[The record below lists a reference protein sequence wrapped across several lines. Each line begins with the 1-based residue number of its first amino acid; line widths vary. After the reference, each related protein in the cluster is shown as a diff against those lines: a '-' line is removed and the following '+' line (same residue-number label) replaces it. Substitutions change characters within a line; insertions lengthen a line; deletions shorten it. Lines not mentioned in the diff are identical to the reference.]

1 MKAFDMQNDVKLI
14 DYLRDRHSTPV
25 AQIKEPG
32 PSQDELESILTSS
45 VRVPDHGKLAPW
57 RFIVYRGD
65 VRASLG
71 DEFLSLALDAD
82 ADLTEAAKQA
92 ERARFTRA
100 PLVVAVVSTAAPHV
114 KIPEWE
120 QVLSAGAVCLNMLM
134 AANAA
139 GYVANW
145 RTEWIAY
152 DERALAAL
160 GIQPGEKVAGFIHI
174 GSTDFPAPDRP
185 RLNLQDVVT
194 YAGESAA

>member
-25 AQIKEPG
+25 AQMKEPG
-32 PSQDELESILTSS
+32 PSQDELENILTSAI
-45 VRVPDHGKLAPW
+45 RVPDHGKLAPW
-57 RFIVYRGD
+57 RFIVYRGE
-65 VRASLG
+65 VRATLG
-71 DEFLSLALDAD
+71 DVFLSLALEAD
-82 ADLTEAAKQA
+82 ADLTDAAKQA

-160 GIQPGEKVAGFIHI
+160 GVEPGEKVAGFIHI
-174 GSTDFPAPDRP
+174 GSTDFPVPDRP
-185 RLNLQDVVT
+185 RPMLADVVT
-194 YAGESAA
+194 YVGESGI

>member
-32 PSQDELESILTSS
+32 PSQDELENILTSAI
-45 VRVPDHGKLAPW
+45 RVPDHGKLAPW
-57 RFIVYRGD
+57 RFIVYRGE
-65 VRASLG
+65 VRATLG
-71 DEFLSLALDAD
+71 DVFLSLALEAD
-82 ADLTEAAKQA
+82 ADLTDAAKQA

-160 GIQPGEKVAGFIHI
+160 GVEPGEKVAGFIHI
-174 GSTDFPAPDRP
+174 GSSDFPVPDRP
-185 RLNLQDVVT
+185 RPMLADVVT
-194 YAGESAA
+194 YAGESGI